1 MVLEATMICIDNSE
15 WMRNGDFAPNRFDA
29 QKESVHLVAGS
40 KTQSNPESNVGL
52 ISMAGRN
59 VDVLVTLTQ
68 DLGKIMAAIQSV
80 KVGGDSDFVAAL
92 QIAQL
97 ALKHRQNKRQEQ
109 RIVMFV
115 GSPVKA
121 TEQELVRLGARM
133 KKNQVAVDIVNF
145 GEEAT
150 NKQKLE
156 AFINAVNSSDN
167 RYDRNFGSD
176 REFLSNLFDVTFLS
190 SHNSIV
196 RDLQHVTLGRK

>member
-1 MVLEATMICIDNSE
+1 
-15 WMRNGDFAPNRFDA
+15 
-29 QKESVHLVAGS
+29 
-40 KTQSNPESNVGL
+40 
-52 ISMAGRN
+52 
-59 VDVLVTLTQ
+59 
-68 DLGKIMAAIQSV
+68 
-80 KVGGDSDFVAAL
+80 
-92 QIAQL
+92 
-97 ALKHRQNKRQEQ
+97 
-109 RIVMFV
+109 MFV

>member
-1 MVLEATMICIDNSE
+1 
-15 WMRNGDFAPNRFDA
+15 
-29 QKESVHLVAGS
+29 
-40 KTQSNPESNVGL
+40 
-52 ISMAGRN
+52 
-59 VDVLVTLTQ
+59 
-68 DLGKIMAAIQSV
+68 
-80 KVGGDSDFVAAL
+80 
-92 QIAQL
+92 
-97 ALKHRQNKRQEQ
+97 
-109 RIVMFV
+109 MFV

-176 REFLSNLFDVTFLS
+176 REFYQIYLSLRFYRPI
-190 SHNSIV
+190 IV
-196 RDLQHVTLGRK
+196 LCAICST